1 MSQSTHEVSRLTVQE
16 VKQRLDQGEKVHFL
30 DVRGAPDDFQIKGSV
45 CYTPAVL
52 TNADRVELGIPKD
65 SLIVPY

>member
-1 MSQSTHEVSRLTVQE
+1 MPQSTHEVSRLTVQE
-16 VKQRLDQGEKVHFL
+16 VKQRLNQGEKVHFL

-45 CYTPAVL
+45 CYTPAAL
-52 TNADRVELGIPKD
+52 TNADPIELGIPRD